1 MVQLFWVNF
10 IQTSWRETG
19 KKTYSISFHPYKEQ
33 NCEHRN
39 DNVYRALFSLAII
52 WCTLTNSGRSWVQ
65 QILEHRKLTKFYDM
79 MRLNFSEL
87 VMSFAA
93 IPGGW
98 AISNCQTKSNY
109 EYSPFVCKKKKAR
122 LSTKTFLK
130 TLRKPALNARKYQR
144 RKPFYHI
151 FVENF
156 LRPNWVKSQD
166 VKIFAR
172 FSLSNIIE
180 VATLIRVHN
189 PRRNFYNMV
198 LLKRSVH
205 LWDCGKL
212 VLDCK
217 NKFEFSCLF
226 QKFCFVSW
234 KLVKPS
240 KDKLNLER

>member
-98 AISNCQTKSNY
+98 AISNCQTKNNY
-109 EYSPFVCKKKKAR
+109 EYSPFVCKKKKN
-122 LSTKTFLK
+122 STEYKNFLKNVEKTRVECQEIPAAKTFLPYFCWK
-130 TLRKPALNARKYQR
+130 
-144 RKPFYHI
+144 
-151 FVENF
+151 
-156 LRPNWVKSQD
+156 
-166 VKIFAR
+166 
-172 FSLSNIIE
+172 
-180 VATLIRVHN
+180 
-189 PRRNFYNMV
+189 
-198 LLKRSVH
+198 LLKA
-205 LWDCGKL
+205 KL
-212 VLDCK
+212 SQ
-217 NKFEFSCLF
+217 ES
-226 QKFCFVSW
+226 
-234 KLVKPS
+234 
-240 KDKLNLER
+240 RR